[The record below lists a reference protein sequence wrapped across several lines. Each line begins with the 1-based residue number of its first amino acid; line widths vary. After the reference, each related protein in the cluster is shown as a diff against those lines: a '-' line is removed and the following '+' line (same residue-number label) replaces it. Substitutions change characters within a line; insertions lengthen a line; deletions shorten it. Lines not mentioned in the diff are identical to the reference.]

1 MRQRFLLTRL
11 SLACVLLRSMLHAMK
26 GSWLMWRRFPTA
38 TQAEKNALSK
48 QWARDCLR
56 IFNVELEVQGEPQLE
71 GPLLVVSNHI
81 SWLDILVLLA
91 VQPVNFIS
99 RVENA
104 KWPVLGYLIRG
115 SGTIFVARES
125 KRDTA
130 RVVAQ
135 IAQYLE
141 AQRGMVAFFPEGRT
155 SAGTGVAHF
164 HGNMLQAAI
173 DSAVPVQALALDYRL
188 ATPEQPRSTAVT
200 YADINFVQSVLN
212 TLNSG
217 PYIARVYC
225 AAPVESRDWQRRE
238 LAAQLRSTIMQMR
251 GDIDS
256 ISDDS
261 D

>member
-1 MRQRFLLTRL
+1 MRQRLL
-11 SLACVLLRSMLHAMK
+11 LARVLLRSMLHALK

-56 IFNVELEVQGEPQLE
+56 IFNVELEVQGEPQVE

-99 RVENA
+99 RIENA

-188 ATPEQPRSTAVT
+188 ATPEQARSSAVS

-212 TLNSG
+212 TLASG

-256 ISDDS
+256 SEDD
-261 D
+261 

>member
-1 MRQRFLLTRL
+1 MRQRLL
-11 SLACVLLRSMLHAMK
+11 LARVLLRSMLHALK

-48 QWARDCLR
+48 QWARECLR
-56 IFNVELEVQGEPQLE
+56 IFNVELDVQGEPQVE

-91 VQPVNFIS
+91 VQPVHFIS
-99 RVENA
+99 RIENA

-188 ATPEQPRSTAVT
+188 ATPEQARSSAVS

-212 TLNSG
+212 TLASG
-217 PYIARVYC
+217 PFIARVYC

-256 ISDDS
+256 SEDD
-261 D
+261 

>member
-1 MRQRFLLTRL
+1 MRQRLL
-11 SLACVLLRSMLHAMK
+11 LARVLLRSMLHALK

-48 QWARDCLR
+48 QWARECLR
-56 IFNVELEVQGEPQLE
+56 IFNVELEVQGEPQVE

-99 RVENA
+99 RIENA

-135 IAQYLE
+135 IAQYLK

-155 SAGTGVAHF
+155 SAGKGVAHF

-188 ATPEQPRSTAVT
+188 ATPEQARSSAVS

-212 TLNSG
+212 TLASG

-225 AAPVESRDWQRRE
+225 AAPMESRDWQRRE

-256 ISDDS
+256 SEDD
-261 D
+261 

>member
-1 MRQRFLLTRL
+1 MRQRLL
-11 SLACVLLRSMLHAMK
+11 LARVLLRSMLHALK

-48 QWARDCLR
+48 QWARECLR
-56 IFNVELEVQGEPQLE
+56 IFNVELEVQGEPQVE

-188 ATPEQPRSTAVT
+188 ATPEQARSSAVS

-212 TLNSG
+212 TLASG

-225 AAPVESRDWQRRE
+225 AAPMESRDWQRRE

-256 ISDDS
+256 SEDD
-261 D
+261 

>member
-1 MRQRFLLTRL
+1 MRQRLL
-11 SLACVLLRSMLHAMK
+11 LARVLLRSMLHALK

-56 IFNVELEVQGEPQLE
+56 IFNVELEVQGEPQVE

-99 RVENA
+99 RIENA

-188 ATPEQPRSTAVT
+188 ATPEQARSSAVS

-212 TLNSG
+212 TLASG
-217 PYIARVYC
+217 PFIARVYC

-256 ISDDS
+256 SEDD
-261 D
+261 

>member
-1 MRQRFLLTRL
+1 MRQRLL
-11 SLACVLLRSMLHAMK
+11 LARVLLRSMLHALK

-48 QWARDCLR
+48 QWARECLR
-56 IFNVELEVQGEPQLE
+56 IFNVELDVQGEPQVE

-91 VQPVNFIS
+91 VQPVHFIS
-99 RVENA
+99 RIENA

-135 IAQYLE
+135 IAQYLK

-155 SAGTGVAHF
+155 STGTGVAYF

-188 ATPEQPRSTAVT
+188 ATPEQARSSAVS

-212 TLNSG
+212 TLTSG
-217 PYIARVYC
+217 PFIARVYC

-256 ISDDS
+256 SEDD
-261 D
+261 

>member
-1 MRQRFLLTRL
+1 MRQRLLLARL
-11 SLACVLLRSMLHAMK
+11 SLARVLLRSMLHAMK
-26 GSWLMWRRFPTA
+26 GSWLMWRRFPNA
-38 TQAEKNALSK
+38 TQAEKDALSM
-48 QWARDCLR
+48 QWARECLR
-56 IFNVELEVQGEPQLE
+56 IFNVELDVQGEPQTA

-99 RVENA
+99 RIENA

-135 IAQYLE
+135 IAQYLK

-155 SAGTGVAHF
+155 STGTGVAYF

-188 ATPEQPRSTAVT
+188 ATPEQARSSAVS

-212 TLNSG
+212 TLASG

-225 AAPVESRDWQRRE
+225 AAPMESRDWQRRE
-238 LAAQLRSTIMQMR
+238 LAAQLRRTIVQMR
-251 GDIDS
+251 GDPD
-256 ISDDS
+256 
-261 D
+261 

>member
-1 MRQRFLLTRL
+1 MRQRLL
-11 SLACVLLRSMLHAMK
+11 LARVLLRSMLHAMK

-188 ATPEQPRSTAVT
+188 ATPEQARSSAVS

-212 TLNSG
+212 TLASG

-225 AAPVESRDWQRRE
+225 AAPVESRDWQRRD

-256 ISDDS
+256 SEDD
-261 D
+261 

>member
-1 MRQRFLLTRL
+1 MRQRLL
-11 SLACVLLRSMLHAMK
+11 LARVLLRSMLHALK

-48 QWARDCLR
+48 QWARECLR
-56 IFNVELEVQGEPQLE
+56 IFNVELEVQGDPQVE
-71 GPLLVVSNHI
+71 GPLVVVSNHI

-91 VQPVNFIS
+91 VQPVHFIS
-99 RVENA
+99 RIENA

-135 IAQYLE
+135 IAQYLK
-141 AQRGMVAFFPEGRT
+141 AQRGMVAFFLEGRT

-188 ATPEQPRSTAVT
+188 ATPEQARSSAVS
-200 YADINFVQSVLN
+200 YADINFVQSALN
-212 TLNSG
+212 TLASG

-225 AAPVESRDWQRRE
+225 AAPMESRDWQRRE

-256 ISDDS
+256 SEDD
-261 D
+261 

>member
-1 MRQRFLLTRL
+1 MRQRLL
-11 SLACVLLRSMLHAMK
+11 LARVLLRSMLHALK

-48 QWARDCLR
+48 QWARECLR
-56 IFNVELEVQGEPQLE
+56 IFNVELDVQGKPQVE

-99 RVENA
+99 RIENA

-135 IAQYLE
+135 IAQYLK

-188 ATPEQPRSTAVT
+188 ATPEQARSSAVS

-212 TLNSG
+212 TLASG

-256 ISDDS
+256 SEDD
-261 D
+261 

>member
-1 MRQRFLLTRL
+1 MRQRLL
-11 SLACVLLRSMLHAMK
+11 LARVLLRSMLHAMK

-48 QWARDCLR
+48 QWARECLR

-188 ATPEQPRSTAVT
+188 ATPEQARSSAVS

-212 TLNSG
+212 TLASG

-238 LAAQLRSTIMQMR
+238 LAAQLRNTIMQMR

-256 ISDDS
+256 SEDD
-261 D
+261 

>member
-1 MRQRFLLTRL
+1 MRQRLL
-11 SLACVLLRSMLHAMK
+11 LARVLLRSMLHAMK

-56 IFNVELEVQGEPQLE
+56 IFNVELEVQGEPQVE

-99 RVENA
+99 RIENA

-141 AQRGMVAFFPEGRT
+141 TQRGMVAFFPEGRT

-188 ATPEQPRSTAVT
+188 ATPEQARSSAVS

-212 TLNSG
+212 TLASG

-225 AAPVESRDWQRRE
+225 AAPMESRDWQRRE

-256 ISDDS
+256 SEDD
-261 D
+261 

>member
-1 MRQRFLLTRL
+1 MRQRLL
-11 SLACVLLRSMLHAMK
+11 LARVLLRSMLHALK

-56 IFNVELEVQGEPQLE
+56 IFNVELEVQGEPQVE

-99 RVENA
+99 RIENA

-135 IAQYLE
+135 IAQYLK

-188 ATPEQPRSTAVT
+188 ATPEQARSSAVS

-212 TLNSG
+212 TLASG

-251 GDIDS
+251 GDIDNS
-256 ISDDS
+256 EDD
-261 D
+261 

>member
-11 SLACVLLRSMLHAMK
+11 SLARVLLRSMLHAMK

-99 RVENA
+99 RIENA

-188 ATPEQPRSTAVT
+188 ATHEQARSSAVS

-212 TLNSG
+212 TLASG

-256 ISDDS
+256 SEDD
-261 D
+261 

>member
-1 MRQRFLLTRL
+1 MRQRLL
-11 SLACVLLRSMLHAMK
+11 LARVLLRSMLHALK

-48 QWARDCLR
+48 QWARECLR
-56 IFNVELEVQGEPQLE
+56 IFNVELDVQGEPQVE

-99 RVENA
+99 RIENA

-130 RVVAQ
+130 RVVGQ
-135 IAQYLE
+135 IADYLE
-141 AQRGMVAFFPEGRT
+141 THKGMVAFFPEGRT

-188 ATPEQPRSTAVT
+188 ATPEQARSSAVS

-212 TLNSG
+212 TLASG

-225 AAPVESRDWQRRE
+225 AAPMESRDWQRRE
-238 LAAQLRSTIMQMR
+238 LAAQLRNTIMQMR

-256 ISDDS
+256 SEDD
-261 D
+261 

>member
-1 MRQRFLLTRL
+1 MRQRLL
-11 SLACVLLRSMLHAMK
+11 LARVLLRSMLHALK

-56 IFNVELEVQGEPQLE
+56 IFNVELEVQGEPQVE

-99 RVENA
+99 RIENA

-135 IAQYLE
+135 IAQYLK

-155 SAGTGVAHF
+155 SAGKGVAHF

-188 ATPEQPRSTAVT
+188 ATPEQARSSAVS

-212 TLNSG
+212 TLASG

-256 ISDDS
+256 SEDD
-261 D
+261 

>member
-1 MRQRFLLTRL
+1 MRQRLL
-11 SLACVLLRSMLHAMK
+11 LARVLLRSMLHALK

-48 QWARDCLR
+48 QWARECLR

-188 ATPEQPRSTAVT
+188 ATPEQARSSAVS

-212 TLNSG
+212 TLASG

-238 LAAQLRSTIMQMR
+238 LAAQLRNTIMQMR

-256 ISDDS
+256 SEDD
-261 D
+261 

>member
-1 MRQRFLLTRL
+1 MRQRLLLARL
-11 SLACVLLRSMLHAMK
+11 SLARVLLRSILHAMK
-26 GSWLMWRRFPTA
+26 GSWLMWRRFPNA
-38 TQAEKNALSK
+38 TQAEKDALSM
-48 QWARDCLR
+48 QWARECLR
-56 IFNVELEVQGEPQLE
+56 IFNVELDVQGEPQTA

-135 IAQYLE
+135 IADYLE
-141 AQRGMVAFFPEGRT
+141 THDGMVAFFPEGRT
-155 SAGTGVAHF
+155 SLGTGVAHF

-173 DSAVPVQALALDYRL
+173 ASAVPVQAMALDYRL
-188 ATPEQPRSTAVT
+188 ATPEQARSSAVS

-212 TLNSG
+212 TLASG

-256 ISDDS
+256 SEDD
-261 D
+261 

>member
-1 MRQRFLLTRL
+1 MRQRLL
-11 SLACVLLRSMLHAMK
+11 LARVLLRSMLHALK

-48 QWARDCLR
+48 QWARECLR
-56 IFNVELEVQGEPQLE
+56 IFNVELDVQGEPQVE

-99 RVENA
+99 RIENA

-155 SAGTGVAHF
+155 STGTGVAHF

-188 ATPEQPRSTAVT
+188 ATPEQARSSAVS

-212 TLNSG
+212 TLASG
-217 PYIARVYC
+217 PFIARVYC

-256 ISDDS
+256 SEDD
-261 D
+261 